1 MPKPLLKPKNGN
13 SWALYKYLFHRYL
26 KPHWRILLGAQA
38 AILVVG
44 IATFTQVRL
53 LEPIFDY
60 ILVDGNQRL
69 LYILPPFFLLL
80 SFVRGVAVYVQNRQI
95 SFVGHGVV
103 AQIQSELYGSLIK
116 GDIAPILSD
125 RSGHLMSR
133 FTFDMQLVRNV
144 VSQSMIGAARDLIL
158 LVVYVGNLFY
168 TNWEL
173 AILVS
178 VIFPITAFPIIYI
191 GRKLRVISHNL
202 QEKTGDTS
210 AFLNETFQ
218 GIAQI
223 KAYASENFMIKH
235 AGNIFDFLRKINFR
249 QEEVRARLHPVIE
262 TLFGVAMAITII
274 FSGLQ
279 VVKGETSV
287 GAFMSFFTALMLAY
301 QPIRSLSAVNARL
314 QEGLAATERI
324 LDLMARKPK
333 ITDKKNAKPLKI
345 KQGKVQIKNLSFS
358 YDGGETSALKKIN
371 LNVAGGGKVALVGP
385 SGAGKSTCFGL
396 LLRFYNLQSGQIVID
411 GQDISTVTIDSLRRN
426 IALVSQEHGI
436 FNDTIAANIA
446 FGDENIDKEKLIRA
460 AQMADADNFINR
472 LPQKYQTLA
481 GENGN
486 RLSGG
491 QRQRLAIARALYK
504 DAPILLLDEATS
516 ALDSQTEKKIQKGLK
531 QLMKNRTVIII
542 AHRLSTVQDA
552 DCIYVF
558 DHGKILESGKHKE
571 LLAKN
576 GLYALLYRQGD
587 ELH

>member
-1 MPKPLLKPKNGN
+1 
-13 SWALYKYLFHRYL
+13 
-26 KPHWRILLGAQA
+26 
-38 AILVVG
+38 
-44 IATFTQVRL
+44 
-53 LEPIFDY
+53 
-60 ILVDGNQRL
+60 
-69 LYILPPFFLLL
+69 
-80 SFVRGVAVYVQNRQI
+80 
-95 SFVGHGVV
+95 
-103 AQIQSELYGSLIK
+103 
-116 GDIAPILSD
+116 
-125 RSGHLMSR
+125 
-133 FTFDMQLVRNV
+133 
-144 VSQSMIGAARDLIL
+144 
-158 LVVYVGNLFY
+158 
-168 TNWEL
+168 
-173 AILVS
+173 
-178 VIFPITAFPIIYI
+178 
-191 GRKLRVISHNL
+191 
-202 QEKTGDTS
+202 
-210 AFLNETFQ
+210 
-218 GIAQI
+218 
-223 KAYASENFMIKH
+223 
-235 AGNIFDFLRKINFR
+235 
-249 QEEVRARLHPVIE
+249 
-262 TLFGVAMAITII
+262 
-274 FSGLQ
+274 
-279 VVKGETSV
+279 
-287 GAFMSFFTALMLAY
+287 
-301 QPIRSLSAVNARL
+301 
-314 QEGLAATERI
+314 
-324 LDLMARKPK
+324 MARKPK
-333 ITDKKNAKPLKI
+333 ITNKKNAKPLKI

-358 YDGGETSALKKIN
+358 YDGGDTNALKKIN

-411 GQDISTVTIDSLRRN
+411 GQDISAVTIDSLRRN

-446 FGDENIDKEKLIRA
+446 FGDEDIDEEKLIRA

-472 LPQKYQTLA
+472 LPKKYQTLA

-516 ALDSQTEKKIQKGLK
+516 ALDPQTEKKIQKGLK